1 MKVTKTELLQIIKE
15 EVEAELNEFDG
26 PYGDDTDSPSL
37 ETQMGDAILAAIQ
50 ALESGDLAAARAA
63 FPESLLKNLRPY
75 DGPEGSGP
83 SADMED
89 YESDYRDPASPKL
102 KKSSAGGRPLSA
114 DELDKLARDI

>member
-37 ETQMGDAILAAIQ
+37 ETQMGDAILAAVQ

-75 DGPEGSGP
+75 DGPEGKRTISR
-83 SADMED
+83 
-89 YESDYRDPASPKL
+89 Y
-102 KKSSAGGRPLSA
+102 GRLR
-114 DELDKLARDI
+114 K